1 MPKKNNQQ
9 SDLAFP
15 YVACICPTYNRRKY
29 LENLLYIFDYQ
40 EWPKH
45 RRELIL
51 LDDSETTNQDIIDK
65 FKKDNNINYIYLPE
79 RLNLG
84 RKRNLLN
91 ELVYS
96 KETRKQYGL
105 SNDIMPEYVVCF
117 DDDDYYPPCRIKEAI
132 MKMKSTRNIL
142 CGSTVLHVFM
152 TNYNTTYQFGPYGP
166 RHCTNGTMA
175 YHVSFVKD
183 RAHYYQDDATKAE
196 EKFFLKDFSEPMVQ
210 LNPDKV
216 MLCISHNSN
225 TFDKRRIANQGKKT
239 QIKLKDLVKDKKL
252 LNFYRQLIEETKD
265 MAPPEPLEGIP
276 QQNGIRLEDI
286 ESGKANVPVEV
297 LEQLLSKNDPNM
309 PQQAR
314 ERIEN
319 IIKQRRGDLKNTQE
333 INLNDL
339 ESGKSNVPI
348 EVLEKIL
355 ANNSNN
361 TNMPQEIKDRLE
373 KIINMRRNT
382 DIRLEDIESGKVRLS
397 QQNLQDLINST
408 RNNPNAP
415 SDLLERLERVMERYK
430 AENIKEVSI
439 DDIIN
444 EKVEVP
450 MEILEQ
456 ISTGTTN
463 EEIREKI
470 NLIIKKRKEI

>member
-1 MPKKNNQQ
+1 MPKNTKIQQ
-9 SDLAFP
+9 NDLAFP

-51 LDDSETTNQDIIDK
+51 LDDSETSNQDIIEK
-65 FKKDNNINYIYLPE
+65 FKKDNKVNYIYLPE

-96 KETRKQYGL
+96 KEVRKQYGV

-142 CGSTVLHVFM
+142 CGSTILHVFM

-183 RAHYYQDDATKAE
+183 RAHYYEDEATKAE
-196 EKFFLKDFSEPMVQ
+196 EKFFLKEFSEPMVQ

-239 QIKLKDLVKDKKL
+239 EIKLKDIVKDKKL
-252 LNFYRQLIEETKD
+252 LNFYRQLVEETKD
-265 MAPPEPLEGIP
+265 MAPPEPLEMP
-276 QQNGIRLEDI
+276 NQQQNAIKLDDI
-286 ESGKANVPVEV
+286 ESGKTQVPTEI
-297 LEQLLSKNDPNM
+297 LEQLLAKNDPNM
-309 PQQAR
+309 PPEAR
-314 ERIEN
+314 QRIEN
-319 IIKQRRGDLKNTQE
+319 IVRKQRG
-333 INLNDL
+333 
-339 ESGKSNVPI
+339 G
-348 EVLEKIL
+348 
-355 ANNSNN
+355 
-361 TNMPQEIKDRLE
+361 QEIKLEDLENGKSQVPTDILEKLIGNNPNMPEDVRNRIQNIINFQRNGNNLQQEIKLEDVESGRIKLPEQTIRNLIDSARTQADAPPDLVERLE
-373 KIINMRRNT
+373 KVLESYNSEIPNLTI
-382 DIRLEDIESGKVRLS
+382 EDILSGKTETSV
-397 QQNLQDLINST
+397 
-408 RNNPNAP
+408 
-415 SDLLERLERVMERYK
+415 
-430 AENIKEVSI
+430 
-439 DDIIN
+439 
-444 EKVEVP
+444 
-450 MEILEQ
+450 EILEQ
-456 ISTGTTN
+456 IHNVTTN
-463 EEIREKI
+463 VELKERIAE
-470 NLIIKKRKEI
+470 LIKKKQEI